1 MLSHSDRHRCLHRR
15 RRIEE
20 VASTRLIEKFSAD
33 EPELTVTADSHG
45 LLLAVGDET
54 YELSRDDALELRDQ
68 LADAVTQTHEF
79 VHTTCTHR
87 EDGSYV
93 VERRGANSAGHR
105 KVFDSFEACV
115 RLFGRLPD
123 EFTAEDVGRTGLTGG
138 RRHMLVWHY
147 AEHPEF
153 DCELVSRQPLTVAK
167 RDGETADAEHDSTG
181 PRPVGLVEVSPAD

>member
-1 MLSHSDRHRCLHRR
+1 M
-15 RRIEE
+15 
-20 VASTRLIEKFSAD
+20 TRE
-33 EPELTVTADSHG
+33 
-45 LLLAVGDET
+45 
-54 YELSRDDALELRDQ
+54 DALELRDQ

-105 KVFDSFEACV
+105 KVFESFQACE

-123 EFTAEDVGRTGLTGG
+123 EFTAEDVGHTGLTGG

-147 AEHPEF
+147 AEHPRF

-167 RDGETADAEHDSTG
+167 RDRAQTDAGATDTETGHG
-181 PRPVGLVEVSPAD
+181 GVMEVSPAD